1 MGQGLDVDVVFA
13 EIGHTG
19 QFLCAYLTFKFLQEM
34 ALLAIL
40 ESFEDGLELFD
51 ADGLLFP

>member
-1 MGQGLDVDVVFA
+1 LDVDVVFA

-51 ADGLLFP
+51 ADSLLFP